1 MGSVTHCLGSQL
13 ALCLQL
19 FVYMKALIAFKS
31 VSVCH
36 LKTDKS
42 VVTSVVTTLMA
53 NPECMT
59 FVPFSK
65 ELDLMFIKKMLQN
78 AWQCILLCSGGRFL
92 VLGLCC
98 GEVLRRPWS
107 GVGITQGCRC
117 CFWDLLM
124 IFVPVFYTQN
134 EEKGYSSPCSLS
146 VW

>member
-42 VVTSVVTTLMA
+42 VVTSVVITLMA

-65 ELDLMFIKKMLQN
+65 ELDLMFIKKDATKCLTVHPFVFRGQVSGFGP
-78 AWQCILLCSGGRFL
+78 LLWGSLTQAL
-92 VLGLCC
+92 VWSRYNPGL
-98 GEVLRRPWS
+98 
-107 GVGITQGCRC
+107 
-117 CFWDLLM
+117 
-124 IFVPVFYTQN
+124 
-134 EEKGYSSPCSLS
+134 
-146 VW
+146 